1 MSFITPRRSL
11 FIIFLSV
18 FIDLVGFGIVLPLL
32 PIYSE
37 RFGASGLVIGL
48 IFSSYS
54 AMQFLFAPFWGVLSD
69 RIGRR
74 PIILL
79 SNLGSSVSYVL
90 FAFASLQSGSD
101 ALWLLLAARVFA
113 GVCGANLSVA
123 SAYIADVSPPEKRSQ
138 GMALIGV
145 AFGLGFTIGPALGAF
160 SVRFFGLAGP
170 GWVAAAICGANF
182 LFGYFVLGESRQPS
196 SAPVARRPRLEQWA
210 KTLRQPTVGL
220 LILIYFLATFCFAA
234 FESTFPRLLDLR
246 PDNAIEYVGY
256 LFAYCGVIALII
268 QGGFIGPLVRKL
280 GESRLIAISLVAFA
294 IGLFLLPLLDQMGWL
309 IFSLGLVAAGSA
321 LNRPPTFGL
330 ISLHTSAEEQGA
342 VLGVAQS
349 AGSLARIFAPILA
362 NLLFESDPALPYMAC
377 ALIAAFAGVL
387 TWQRLCRSPSP
398 IPDRLT

>member
-1 MSFITPRRSL
+1 MSFITRRRSL
-11 FIIFLSV
+11 LVVFLSV

-54 AMQFLFAPFWGVLSD
+54 LMQFLGGPFWGLLSD

-79 SNLGSSVSYVL
+79 SNLGSAVSYLL
-90 FAFASLQSGSD
+90 FAYASLQTGST
-101 ALWLLLAARVFA
+101 AIWLLLASRLFA
-113 GVCGANLSVA
+113 GSCGANLTIA

-145 AFGLGFTIGPALGAF
+145 AFGLGFSFGPAIGSFAVQL
-160 SVRFFGLAGP
+160 FGLAGP
-170 GWVAAAICGANF
+170 GWVAATICSANF
-182 LFGYFVLGESRQPS
+182 LFGYLVLGESLQPG
-196 SAPVARRPRLEQWA
+196 SAPVARRPRLAQYA
-210 KTLRQPTVGL
+210 RTIRQPTVGL

-234 FESTFPRLLDLR
+234 FESTFPRLLDRR

-256 LFAYCGVIALII
+256 LFAYCGIIALVI

-280 GESRLIAISLVAFA
+280 GESRLIAISLAAFA
-294 IGLFLLPLLDQMGWL
+294 IGLVLLPNLDHMGGL

-330 ISLHTSAEEQGA
+330 ISRHTPPEEQGA

-362 NLLFESDPALPYMAC
+362 NLLFESGAALPYVAC
-377 ALIAAFAGVL
+377 AIIAAIAGMI
-387 TWQRLCRSPSP
+387 TWQRLCRAPSP
-398 IPDRLT
+398 TPKLSA